1 MNIQFIYDVVESNY
15 SNLDC
20 YSIYDFTNNELIYD
34 VKSNK
39 SLIMIDRNNE
49 IIYFMGMETEGH
61 WILDKTYYYKIIQE
75 FINNS
80 EKYGC
85 KNYLIYEDCTGGK
98 IYYKYKK

>member
-20 YSIYDFTNNELIYD
+20 YSIYDFANDELIYD

-49 IIYFMGMETEGH
+49 IIYFMGMETEGR
-61 WILDKTYYYKIIQE
+61 WILDKAYYYKIIQE

-98 IYYKYKK
+98 IYYKYK